1 MKINLAKSAGFCFGV
16 KNALDIAFKTVSVRN
31 NVYMLGDIV
40 HNEDVIKRT
49 EKSGIKK
56 ISALSEGKD
65 KTLLIRAHGTDSATI
80 KKAKALGYKIIDATC
95 PMVKEIHD
103 IAIKLEK
110 KGFTLIIIGEKD
122 HDEVRGIIGQL
133 SSPPIVFDSIEQIT
147 RSLLGNI
154 KKAGVVVQSTQNYEK
169 VLHIEQKLKELI
181 PEVTFINTICNP
193 TRIKQNEAKKLP
205 IENDIII
212 VIGSRTSANTKR
224 LYQISKE
231 LNHNTYWINSKIEI
245 SPDWFT
251 GVNSVGIMAGA
262 STPQETIED
271 IVSFIQD
278 L

>member
-16 KNALDIAFKTVSVRN
+16 KNALDIAFKTVSVQD

-56 ISALSEGKD
+56 ISSLSDGKD

-80 KKAKALGYKIIDATC
+80 KKAKSLGYKIIDATC

-110 KGFTLIIIGEKD
+110 EGFTLIIIGEKD

-133 SSPPIVFDSIEQIT
+133 TSPPIVFDSLEQIT
-147 RSLLGNI
+147 RSLLGSI

-169 VLHIEQKLKELI
+169 VLLIEQKLKELI
-181 PEVTFINTICNP
+181 PEVRFINTICNP
-193 TRIKQNEAKKLP
+193 TRIKQKEAKKLP
-205 IENDIII
+205 VENDTII

-224 LYQISKE
+224 LYQISKDI
-231 LNHNTYWINSKIEI
+231 NHNTYWINSKEEI
-245 SPDWFT
+245 NPDWFT
-251 GVNSVGIMAGA
+251 GSDSVGIMAGA
-262 STPQETIED
+262 STPQETIEN
-271 IVSFIQD
+271 IVIFLQG